1 MRGAR
6 RRGSIVGRPDRATPV
21 AALVAAAATLAGC
34 AAGAAPGPGATFGE
48 DGTALPSIPEELG
61 PVELRVEY
69 PDSLALVAV
78 ADSNFLFGSV
88 GTGDARLTVDGV
100 EVEVEPNGA
109 FLAWLPVP
117 EASRGDTAEYRLVA
131 RRDGAADTLRHPV
144 LRPSPPRPDTGG
156 TWIDTASVRL
166 PSERWALPDEELEV
180 SVEAAPG
187 LEAWLCASGLRV
199 PLRETVSGRYGGT
212 VSAGDLRAAG
222 RASGDA
228 PDPERSASEGTLAEG
243 LCRAPVRDPAG
254 EPVEPGE
261 ATGEIDVSAGTP
273 VPPPDTVAVRL
284 AVAGGADTVRHDS
297 TAVFR
302 VLDPADLPVA
312 RLVQAPDSVH
322 GRRGVVV
329 GRPAPYGTY
338 AWQFPDGTRARVE
351 GRAGDRLRLRIGA
364 DQRAWVTAEDAEI
377 LPSGTDAPRSVVGAV
392 RVEPTDDRLRV
403 RVQAG
408 APLPVE
414 VVQPGPR
421 TLEVV
426 LYGGRSGTERMS
438 YGRLDPL
445 LHQLTWR
452 QLPGERWRLRVELSE
467 PVWGWRANWEGFDAS
482 DDGAAPSVLRLDV
495 RRPPAID
502 PEAPLRGRRIAVDA
516 GHPPVGAYGPTGYY
530 EGDANLAVARE
541 LAAMLE
547 EAGATP
553 ILVRDDTGPVG
564 LYERTDR
571 ADRAGAEL
579 FVSIHNNALPD
590 GVRPFGREG
599 TSTYHFHR
607 HARDLAFAVQRG
619 MLEGMGLRDLGVFWG
634 NLAVA
639 RATWMPSV
647 LAEGAFMMMPRHEAA
662 LRTTSFRRAY
672 ARGVLEGIRSFLA
685 DRAAK
690 GTSRR
695 P

>member
-1 MRGAR
+1 MNREAR
-6 RRGSIVGRPDRATPV
+6 QRGSMAGRPDRAI
-21 AALVAAAATLAGC
+21 AAAVLVAAAATLAGC
-34 AAGAAPGPGATFGE
+34 AAGAGAGPESPFG
-48 DGTALPSIPEELG
+48 DDRTALPAIPEELG
-61 PVELRVEY
+61 PLELRVEY

-78 ADSNFLFGSV
+78 SDSNFLFGSV
-88 GTGDARLTVDGV
+88 GTGVARLTVDGV

-156 TWIDTASVRL
+156 AWIDTASVRL

-199 PLRETVSGRYGGT
+199 PLRETTSGRYGGT
-212 VSAGDLRAAG
+212 VTAGEFRAAG

-228 PDPERSASEGTLAEG
+228 SRPEGAKSEAA
-243 LCRAPVRDPAG
+243 CRAPHRDSTAQPVPAD
-254 EPVEPGE
+254 EV
-261 ATGEIDVSAGTP
+261 DVSAGTP
-273 VPPPDTVAVRL
+273 VPSPDTVAVRL
-284 AVAGGADTVRHDS
+284 TVAGGADTVRLES
-297 TAVFR
+297 SAVFR

-322 GRRGVVV
+322 GQRGVVV

-338 AWQFPDGTRARVE
+338 AWQFPDGTRATVE
-351 GRAGDRLRLRIGA
+351 GRAGDRVRLRIGA

-377 LPSGTDAPRSVVGAV
+377 LPSETDAPRSVVGAV
-392 RVEPTDDRLRV
+392 RVEPTDDRLRI
-403 RVQAG
+403 RVHAG

-414 VVQPGPR
+414 VVQSGPR

-452 QLPGERWRLRVELSE
+452 QLPGERWRLRVELTE
-467 PVWGWRANWEGFDAS
+467 PVWGWRASWEGLDAS
-482 DDGAAPSVLRLDV
+482 GARASPSVLRLDV
-495 RRPPAID
+495 RRPPPID
-502 PEAPLRGRRIAVDA
+502 PGAPLRGRRIAVDA

-553 ILVRDDTGPVG
+553 ILVRDDTGSVG

-685 DRAAK
+685 ERAED
-690 GTSRR
+690 GTSPR

>member
-1 MRGAR
+1 MHREAR
-6 RRGSIVGRPDRATPV
+6 QRGSIAGRPDRAIL
-21 AALVAAAATLAGC
+21 AAVLVAAAATLGGC
-34 AAGAAPGPGATFGE
+34 AAGGVPGPGATFGE
-48 DGTALPSIPEELG
+48 DGTALPSISEELG

-78 ADSNFLFGSV
+78 SDSNFLFGSV

-117 EASRGDTAEYRLVA
+117 ESSRGDTAEYRLVA
-131 RRDGAADTLRHPV
+131 RRDGEADTLRHPV

-199 PLRETVSGRYGGT
+199 PLRETASGRYGGS
-212 VSAGDLRAAG
+212 VSAADLRAAG

-228 PDPERSASEGTLAEG
+228 SRPEGAESEAA
-243 LCRAPVRDPAG
+243 CRAPPRDSTAQ
-254 EPVEPGE
+254 PV
-261 ATGEIDVSAGTP
+261 ATGEVDVSAGTP

-284 AVAGGADTVRHDS
+284 TVAGAADTVRHES
-297 TAVFR
+297 SAVVR

-377 LPSGTDAPRSVVGAV
+377 LASGTDAPRSVVGAV
-392 RVEPTDDRLRV
+392 RVEPTDDRLRI
-403 RVQAG
+403 RVHAG

-445 LHQLTWR
+445 LRQLTWR
-452 QLPGERWRLRVELSE
+452 QLPGERWRLRVELAE
-467 PVWGWRANWEGFDAS
+467 PVWGWRASWEGLDAS
-482 DDGAAPSVLRLDV
+482 GARASPSVLRLDV
-495 RRPPAID
+495 RRPPPID
-502 PEAPLRGRRIAVDA
+502 PGAPLRGRRIAVDA

-553 ILVRDDTGPVG
+553 ILVRDDTGSVG

-619 MLEGMGLRDLGVFWG
+619 MLEGMGLRDLGVYWG

-685 DRAAK
+685 DRAAE
-690 GTSRR
+690 GTFPR

>member
-1 MRGAR
+1 MKRGTR
-6 RRGSIVGRPDRATPV
+6 QGGSIAGRPDRAIPV
-21 AALVAAAATLAGC
+21 AVLVAGAATLAGC
-34 AAGAAPGPGATFGE
+34 AAGAGPAPESIFG
-48 DGTALPSIPEELG
+48 DDRTALPAIPEEVG

-78 ADSNFLFGSV
+78 SDSNFLFGSV

-156 TWIDTASVRL
+156 AWIDTASVRL

-199 PLRETVSGRYGGT
+199 PLRETASGRYEGM
-212 VSAGDLRAAG
+212 VVAGELRAAG
-222 RASGDA
+222 LASGDA
-228 PDPERSASEGTLAEG
+228 SRPDGAESEAGCRVPLRDSTAQSVASGD
-243 LCRAPVRDPAG
+243 V
-254 EPVEPGE
+254 
-261 ATGEIDVSAGTP
+261 DVSAGTP

-284 AVAGGADTVRHDS
+284 TVAGAADTVGHDTS
-297 TAVFR
+297 VVFR

-338 AWQFPDGTRARVE
+338 AWQFPDGTRAPVE
-351 GRAGDRLRLRIGA
+351 SRAGDRLRLRIGA

-392 RVEPTDDRLRV
+392 RVEPTDGRLRI

-421 TLEVV
+421 TLELV

-445 LHQLTWR
+445 LRQLTWR

-467 PVWGWRANWEGFDAS
+467 PVWGWRTSWEDFEAS
-482 DDGAAPSVLRLDV
+482 GAGASPTVLRLDV
-495 RRPPAID
+495 RRPPPID
-502 PEAPLRGRRIAVDA
+502 PGAPLRGRRIAVDA

-541 LAAMLE
+541 LAVMLE

-639 RATWMPSV
+639 RETWMPSV

-685 DRAAK
+685 ERAAD

-695 P
+695 R